1 MKFSFSGGCPT
12 NKRHTKDAYNVS
24 STVFQRKFGNM
35 LINSGLTNYKIYI
48 CYLKGLGIITTQIV
62 MYPLCDQNHTTYNKD
77 NQREK
82 KNSSPSWCPHSD
94 IIGLP

>member
-12 NKRHTKDAYNVS
+12 NKSHTKDAHNVS
-24 STVFQRKFGNM
+24 NTVFQRKFGNM
-35 LINSGLTNYKIYI
+35 LINSDLANYKIYI
-48 CYLKGLGIITTQIV
+48 CYLKGMVIIIIQTV

-82 KNSSPSWCPHSD
+82 RTHHHSGFH
-94 IIGLP
+94 IVTS